1 MDGAN
6 CTSVRDTLCLVSPG
20 HPRVG
25 GDELNLICH
34 IMCVPAVLD
43 RLPDRDLPAGP
54 PDP

>member
-43 RLPDRDLPAGP
+43 RLPGRDLPAGP